1 MSSPH
6 RAVLARSFVFVVPF
20 VLAGVAGAFGGCSN
34 LIDDLPTDS
43 GIAPG
48 GDGGPNSAGDA
59 PTILLDGDATAPA
72 SDATLDG
79 TVGPNC
85 AAEDASFAAPN
96 DLACTGLYAD
106 FAKKTIA
113 SGVQPFDP
121 GLHLWSDGAAVT
133 RFLYLPTGTKIDT
146 TDMNEWLFP
155 VGTKAWQEFQISG
168 HAVETRFYWKRG
180 DDDWVRG
187 AYVWGDDGSAVYTPT
202 GATNVGGSSYEIPPI
217 ADCDTCHSGRID
229 RLLGVEAVSLA
240 QPSASGV
247 TLATLISGS
256 LLTTAPVGP
265 LTIPDDG
272 TGLAAPALA
281 WMHANCGTSCHSAS
295 PGATAASTGLLL
307 RLEIATT
314 DAGAS
319 LGNVVNTNTYVT
331 AVNITPQLSP
341 YSGEG
346 WHRITPNDGFDG
358 GIGTSLIPFMAASRN
373 VPNLQMPPID
383 TSTPDIADL
392 TALKKWISSG
402 SFPVGS
408 FPP

>member
-146 TDMNEWLFP
+146 TDMNEWLVP

-319 LGNVVNTNTYVT
+319 LGNVVNTN
-331 AVNITPQLSP
+331 ITPQLSP